1 MRTSVPHERIR
12 VRAGE
17 VEKGVTRRL
26 PQLQDLAERIAAS
39 LPGPR
44 GALCFQ
50 AIVDDNGD
58 ASVFDINARFG
69 GVYPLAH
76 RAGAAFGR
84 WLMEDRLQLPSSAND
99 DWRNGVT
106 MRSEERT
113 SELQPLMRSS

>member
-1 MRTSVPHERIR
+1 MCNVLSVYCCLLCRVFLFFKQMTAYEMRISDWSSDVCSS
-12 VRAGE
+12 
-17 VEKGVTRRL
+17 
-26 PQLQDLAERIAAS
+26 D

-58 ASVFDINARFG
+58 ASVFEINARFG
-69 GVYPLAH
+69 GGYPLAH

-84 WLMEDRLQLPSSAND
+84 WLMEERLQLPSSAND

-106 MRSEERT
+106 MLRYDAAVFIDS
-113 SELQPLMRSS
+113 

>member
-26 PQLQDLAERIAAS
+26 PQLQDLAERIAAA

-58 ASVFDINARFG
+58 ASVFEINARFG
-69 GVYPLAH
+69 GGYPLAH

-84 WLMEDRLQLPSSAND
+84 WLMEERLQLPSSANED
-99 DWRNGVT
+99 RKSTRLN
-106 MRSEERT
+106 
-113 SELQPLMRSS
+113 SSH

>member
-26 PQLQDLAERIAAS
+26 PQLQDLAERIPAA

-58 ASVFDINARFG
+58 ASVFEITARFG
-69 GVYPLAH
+69 GGYPLA
-76 RAGAAFGR
+76 RPAAEAFGR
-84 WLMEDRLQLPSSAND
+84 WLLAERLQLPRRSAD
-99 DWRNGVT
+99 HPSD
-106 MRSEERT
+106 
-113 SELQPLMRSS
+113 